1 MISEFIQVDL
11 YFDDRVN
18 HKRFR
23 LSDIVSY
30 GVTKCDDSQY
40 IYYLRLKA
48 TEYNS
53 GKLRG
58 DDHEAIMWKKVIDY
72 IDSILL

>member
-23 LSDIVSY
+23 LSDIISY
-30 GVTKCDDSQY
+30 GITKYDDSQY
-40 IYYLRLKA
+40 IYYLRLKSV
-48 TEYNS
+48 EYNS
-53 GKLRG
+53 GRLSR
-58 DDHEAIMWKKVIDY
+58 DVHEAIMWKKVIDY